1 MVADL
6 LVAVATAVREESDA
20 GASVGDAD
28 GEQLARAWVREKGG
42 RRGERRR
49 RRDRQTEKER
59 ERERERERTGAQ
71 AHHGRESVHAVH
83 IQQQ

>member
-28 GEQLARAWVREKGG
+28 GEQLARAWVREKGE

-49 RRDRQTEKER
+49 RRDRQTEK
-59 ERERERERTGAQ
+59 ERERERTGAQ

-83 IQQQ
+83 IQQH

>member
-59 ERERERERTGAQ
+59 ERERTGAQ